1 MVFSHPQYAAT
12 DAVALRK
19 KAGLYLKQLREE
31 AEMTQL
37 QLSKELGLDYA
48 QMVSHVEIGK
58 ARVPPDKIIPWAQA
72 VKRDPREVA
81 RELLKFYDPYMWQ
94 ALFGGTSSASK
105 TTGQHTAGADS

>member
-1 MVFSHPQYAAT
+1 MAFSHPQYAAK

-19 KAGLYLKQLREE
+19 KAGVYLKQIREE
-31 AEMTQL
+31 ADLTQL
-37 QLSKELGLDYA
+37 QLAKELGLDYT
-48 QMVSHVEIGK
+48 QMISHVETGK

-105 TTGQHTAGADS
+105 TTGQRSAGDDS

>member
-1 MVFSHPQYAAT
+1 MAFSHPQYASA

-19 KAGLYLKQLREE
+19 QAGVYLKHLREE
-31 AEMTQL
+31 AELTQL
-37 QLSKELGLDYA
+37 QLAKELGLDYA

-72 VKRDPREVA
+72 VKKDPREVA

-94 ALFGGTSSASK
+94 ALFGGTSSGSK
-105 TTGQHTAGADS
+105 TTGQRSGGADN

>member
-1 MVFSHPQYAAT
+1 MAFSHPQYAAT

-94 ALFGGTSSASK
+94 ALFGGTSSGSK